1 MTWQSQPADGP
12 SNSGHYGGVD
22 LAKLHTNRGVELKRK
37 GDTDGAITDYDIAIE
52 LNPNDLFAFNNR
64 ANAWRDKGDLDR
76 ALADYG
82 AAIALDRDYAAA
94 FINRGLVHERK
105 KAFDLARADYRA
117 ALATP
122 PNKFNNSRGAHQM
135 AQHRLAALAEARAG
149 IAAQPPCSVTQFL
162 GRALPPCPAHDVI
175 AQLARIGE
183 VRHLSSR
190 RGRIP
195 PCSARRSP

>member
-1 MTWQSQPADGP
+1 MRRSRPAGGR
-12 SNSGHYGGVD
+12 SSSGQFAGVD

-37 GDTDGAITDYDIAIE
+37 GDIDGAIKDYDIAIG

-94 FINRGLVHERK
+94 FINRGLVHERM

-122 PNKFNNSRGAHQM
+122 PTEIQQLTRRPSDGA
-135 AQHRLAALAEARAG
+135 ASPRRSGEARAG
-149 IAAQPPCSVTQFL
+149 IAT
-162 GRALPPCPAHDVI
+162 
-175 AQLARIGE
+175 
-183 VRHLSSR
+183 
-190 RGRIP
+190 
-195 PCSARRSP
+195 